1 MIGPIN
7 GEIARLRLADLAD
20 EANRA
25 RAQRLAVRH
34 QEDGATR
41 ERRPAI
47 LRRIRKILA

>member
-1 MIGPIN
+1 MLGPIN

-25 RAQRLAVRH
+25 GLERLAARH
-34 QEDGATR
+34 QEGCATR

-47 LRRIRKILA
+47 LRRLRRILA

>member
-1 MIGPIN
+1 MIGLIN

-25 RAQRLAVRH
+25 RERQATRH
-34 QEDGATR
+34 QEDCTAR